1 MIVLVL
7 FFEGILIVKLC
18 ELEEVFV
25 FLSVNNILICKF
37 NVIKNKLI
45 CICNWGIFFL
55 VLILIIFVLI
65 LNYIWIF
72 NYNKFCIGVRVSL

>member
-1 MIVLVL
+1 MIVFVL
-7 FFEGILIVKLC
+7 LFEEILIVKLC

-25 FLSVNNILICKF
+25 FLSVNNNLICKY
-37 NVIKNKLI
+37 NVIKNELI

-55 VLILIIFVLI
+55 VLILIIFLLI

-72 NYNKFCIGVRVSL
+72 NY